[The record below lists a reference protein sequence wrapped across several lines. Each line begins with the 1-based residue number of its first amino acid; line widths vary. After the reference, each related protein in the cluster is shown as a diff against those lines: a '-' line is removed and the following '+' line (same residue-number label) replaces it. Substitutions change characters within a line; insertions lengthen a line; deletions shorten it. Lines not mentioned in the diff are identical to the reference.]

1 MREILT
7 RSCLFAVA
15 LLCALSCGSGCSR
28 REHPQKPGIY
38 INADRTVRITELADD
53 DPVLYVNG
61 EKISRRN
68 FEALTRL
75 HECIWRISTG
85 QPFDATEEEMAD
97 YRIKAGPSI
106 MLQLIHHELFRQY
119 AREIAAVPSAEQVR
133 AAGEAMLRALR
144 RKNATIDSLADA
156 IGGDAGELFRKAP
169 YVDAQDALLRQSVT
183 TNDLD
188 HVSEAEIQERLAFVA
203 KFDANAEKLNAK
215 ARERLAEA
223 KKRILAG
230 ADFAAEAR
238 NIADVVNPQY
248 GEEWGRFEIQEFPS
262 NEELHKWLLTAQ
274 PGDISDPVDLDDGL
288 AIVKVVE
295 RGKGEAPDG
304 VEPPDA
310 FTLVRCTTKAFEKM
324 RFQDR
329 AEMTQQLLL
338 WKRED
343 AQRTLG
349 TMLTDRAVIEYPNG
363 TNLFDNV
370 ASAAKEM
377 KRR

>member
-1 MREILT
+1 
-7 RSCLFAVA
+7 
-15 LLCALSCGSGCSR
+15 
-28 REHPQKPGIY
+28 
-38 INADRTVRITELADD
+38 
-53 DPVLYVNG
+53 
-61 EKISRRN
+61 
-68 FEALTRL
+68 
-75 HECIWRISTG
+75 
-85 QPFDATEEEMAD
+85 
-97 YRIKAGPSI
+97 